1 MAEST
6 SDLTLPIQITDIRIQ
21 KKNRNRH
28 SLYHEKEFLVGV
40 SSKTLVDLS
49 LQKGVILT
57 PSLFKQIEQAEHYN
71 AIKEASFRYLGRR
84 DHASFEIKQKLKK
97 KGFDEDI
104 IEHVLEELSDKGF
117 LNDQHFSLKFI
128 TEKSELN
135 QWGRKKIES
144 ELYKKGIQ
152 QKTIQETLNSFFDNL
167 SQDQICLDLVIKRK
181 RHFLREEDPYK
192 RKMKIYNYLAGRGFT
207 SADIKKAMPKIAKEL
222 DV

>member
-6 SDLTLPIQITDIRIQ
+6 SDLTLPIQITEIRTQ
-21 KKNRNRH
+21 KKNSNRF
-28 SLYHEKEFLVGV
+28 SLYHEKIFLIGV
-40 SSKTLVDLS
+40 STTTLTDLS

-57 PSLFKQIEQAEHYN
+57 PSLFKQIEQAEKTH
-71 AIKEASFRYLGRR
+71 ATKEAAFRYLSRR
-84 DHASFEIKQKLKK
+84 DHASFEIKQKLQK
-97 KGFDEDI
+97 KGYSSDA
-104 IEHVLEELSDKGF
+104 IESVLDELSNKGY
-117 LNDQHFSLKFI
+117 LDDQNFSTKFI

-135 QWGRKKIES
+135 RWGRKKIES
-144 ELYKKGIQ
+144 ELYKKGIH
-152 QKTIQETLNSFFDNL
+152 QKTIQQTLNSYFDNL

-207 SADIKKAMPKIAKEL
+207 SSDIKKAMPKIAVEL

>member
-6 SDLTLPIQITDIRIQ
+6 SDLKLPIQVTEIRAQ
-21 KKNRNRH
+21 KKNSNRF
-28 SLYHEKEFLVGV
+28 SLFHEKSFLIGV
-40 SSKTLVDLS
+40 SRLTLADLS

-57 PSLFKQIEQAEHYN
+57 PSLFNQIEQAEDYN
-71 AIKEASFRYLGRR
+71 AAKEASFRYLGRR

-97 KGFDEDI
+97 KGFSEDVI
-104 IEHVLEELSDKGF
+104 LSVLEELSDKNF
-117 LNDQHFSLKFI
+117 LNDQNFSIKFI
-128 TEKSELN
+128 KEKSELN
-135 QWGRKKIES
+135 RWGRKKIES

-152 QKTIQETLNSFFDNL
+152 QKIIRQALNSFFDNL

-207 SADIKKAMPKIAKEL
+207 STDIKKAMPKIAAEL